1 MGELFK
7 LLGLG
12 TPFIYAGI
20 LAVSLVRCE
29 SVRRSET
36 SNYPFIG
43 PERARRQTGVG
54 GPSRGFRPS
63 VFEPTWFRDLLH
75 FFFTGFPRW
84 ILWSMVSVTFVSL
97 IINVVSD
104 FGSLFLIRMWLTR
117 AMGRP
122 ATTLIIAGLIGTL
135 IILITFGLRFAAAG
149 LLQMHAG
156 PESRHV
162 IVSAEDISPHMLWEA
177 YLPALLFFPGIVVFA
192 WLPLFAAG
200 ILLLR
205 MINPLLV
212 IVRKAQWFFKD
223 GKDHPL
229 EAIGLVA
236 GIIVFVLAALL

>member
-1 MGELFK
+1 
-7 LLGLG
+7 
-12 TPFIYAGI
+12 
-20 LAVSLVRCE
+20 
-29 SVRRSET
+29 
-36 SNYPFIG
+36 
-43 PERARRQTGVG
+43 
-54 GPSRGFRPS
+54 
-63 VFEPTWFRDLLH
+63 
-75 FFFTGFPRW
+75 
-84 ILWSMVSVTFVSL
+84 MVSVTFVSL

-156 PESRHV
+156 PASRHILV
-162 IVSAEDISPHMLWEA
+162 TAEDISPHMLWEA

-200 ILLLR
+200 IVLLR
-205 MINPLLV
+205 MTNPLLV

-236 GIIVFVLAALL
+236 GVIVFVLAVMWQVFCKAAIV